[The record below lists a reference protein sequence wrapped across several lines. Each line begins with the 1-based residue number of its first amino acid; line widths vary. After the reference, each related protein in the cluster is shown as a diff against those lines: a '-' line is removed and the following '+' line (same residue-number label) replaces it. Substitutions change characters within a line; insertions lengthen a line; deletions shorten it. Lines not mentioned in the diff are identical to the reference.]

1 MAAGSDGGGV
11 QEGWQT
17 MNRITAF
24 MFACGLGL
32 AVYGILP
39 SIQAQERSSQGTLVR
54 LPTRASGVTA
64 VHALPQKQRGAD
76 ITGRPEFQT
85 RTLAA
90 RDGRVEV
97 TVSPEPLWIIEGELP
112 AQPSGSANASPFGF
126 HPALA
131 PRFGFDFAK
140 HIGVR
145 WHRPGLYLMWVLGQP
160 DLSRDNYTWELFD
173 RDVKAVP
180 PGMRQMRNLCV
191 CHDAMVQNPKR
202 PLLEA
207 VKRPQIDVSQHVE
220 GTTYRPKNVV
230 KYQRW
235 VRAVVERY
243 NGDGVDDMPGLMAPI
258 KYWQV
263 DNEPPRRR
271 DGYADLVRITS
282 QAVKEADPTAKVL
295 IGGLEI
301 PFDDYRE
308 RIYEREQLP
317 ILQQLQGKCIDLV
330 DLHWF
335 GHLDESRRLPK
346 ALERFRSDLRQCGF
360 DNTPI
365 WFTEVGTYSDTPR
378 HRQGHPLPFQS
389 EQQQATEMVKRYV
402 VALGE
407 GIEKLFWAWGMIE
420 GFVNVHDNDY
430 FDNTGFV
437 YDGIGPGDPG
447 RGTKKIVFWTY
458 QRMTSLLQHWD
469 GKLPEKVSLGEE
481 VVCYRF
487 QTAAADRAVLVVWQ
501 ERH

>member
-1 MAAGSDGGGV
+1 MTR
-11 QEGWQT
+11 T
-17 MNRITAF
+17 MNATVAF
-24 MFACGLGL
+24 FLWL
-32 AVYGILP
+32 AVIGFVP
-39 SIQAQERSSQGTLVR
+39 STQAQEAPSQDTLAR
-54 LPTRASGVTA
+54 LPTSASSVTA
-64 VHALPQKQRGAD
+64 VLALPEKQRGDD
-76 ITGRPEFQT
+76 IIGRPEFQT
-85 RTLAA
+85 QRLAA
-90 RDGRVEV
+90 KDGWAEIS
-97 TVSPEPLWIIEGELP
+97 VSTEPVWIVEGELP
-112 AQPSGSANASPFGF
+112 AQTSVSADASPFGF

-131 PRFGFDFAK
+131 PGFGFDFAEQ
-140 HIGVR
+140 IGVR

-160 DLSRDNYTWELFD
+160 DLSSDNYTWELFD
-173 RDVKAVP
+173 RDVRAVP

-191 CHDAMVQNPKR
+191 CHDAMVQIPRR

-243 NGDGVDDMPGLMAPI
+243 DGDGVDDMPGLTAPI
-258 KYWQV
+258 RYWQV

-271 DGYADLVRITS
+271 EGYADLVRITS

-308 RIYEREQLP
+308 RIYEREKLP
-317 ILQQLQGKCIDLV
+317 ILQQLQGKGIDIV

-335 GHLDESRRLPK
+335 GLLDEAMKLPK
-346 ALERFRSDLRQCGF
+346 AIKRVRKDLKQYGF
-360 DNTPI
+360 ENTSI
-365 WFTEVGTYSDTPR
+365 WFTEMGTYSGTPH
-378 HRQGHPLPFQS
+378 HRRGHPLPFQS
-389 EQQQATEMVKRYV
+389 ERQQATEMVKRHV

-447 RGTKKIVFWTY
+447 RGTEKIVYWTY
-458 QRMTSLLQHWD
+458 QRMTGLLQQWD
-469 GKLPEKVSLGEE
+469 GQPPEKVSLGEE

-487 QTAAADRAVLVVWQ
+487 RTAAADRAVLVVWQ